1 MSTGTETTTT
11 PPWPGWPGLAW
22 QASRWVLAGCVLAAA
37 LLVVSGLGGAG
48 APGSPGWGRTVAF
61 WGAAC
66 LRITAVLA
74 VFMPM
79 VVAVRHGRWGFSPF
93 GRSIAQLTL
102 AGWVAAWA
110 VYLATLAL
118 LAMA

>member
-1 MSTGTETTTT
+1 MSTGTEATAAA
-11 PPWPGWPGLAW
+11 WPGWPGLAW

-48 APGSPGWGRTVAF
+48 SPGWGRTVAF

-74 VFMPM
+74 IFMPM
-79 VVAVRHGRWGFSPF
+79 VVAVRYGRWGFSPF
-93 GRSIAQLTL
+93 SRSIAQLTL